1 MAGGGIAG
9 AITSLKNNR
18 NLLKKR
24 KLRDK
29 GAVFGQEGVTKL
41 NLKASTDQD
50 MKRIRQKIKDYKRE
64 ARTVWFL
71 AISVTAFILYC
82 LWWWA
87 TS

>member
-29 GAVFGQEGVTKL
+29 GDVYGQESITKL
-41 NLKASTDQD
+41 NLKKSTDQD
-50 MKRIRQKIKDYKRE
+50 MKRIRKKIKDYKRE
-64 ARTVWFL
+64 ARTVWFV
-71 AISVTAFILYC
+71 AICATAFILYS
-82 LWWWA
+82 LWWWVN
-87 TS
+87 S

>member
-29 GAVFGQEGVTKL
+29 GDVYGQEGVTKL
-41 NLKASTDQD
+41 NLKESTDQD
-50 MKRIRQKIKDYKRE
+50 MRRIRQKIKDYKRE
-64 ARTVWFL
+64 VRTTWF
-71 AISVTAFILYC
+71 ITICVTAFILYS

-87 TS
+87 MS